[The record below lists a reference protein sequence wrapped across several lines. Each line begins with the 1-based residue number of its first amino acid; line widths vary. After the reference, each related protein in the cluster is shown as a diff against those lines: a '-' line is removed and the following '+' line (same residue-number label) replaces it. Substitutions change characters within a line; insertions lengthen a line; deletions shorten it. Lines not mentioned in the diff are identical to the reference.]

1 MSMSLTRQE
10 IYVKALLEGY
20 EELQEKKYSGKWHLA
35 DEMMDLERAI
45 ELADLTDR
53 QREALELVYFMHRLH
68 SEAGDSLGIARQKV
82 GFHLSAA
89 VKKIASIYEQW
100 EALDNADNLYS

>member
-1 MSMSLTRQE
+1 MSLTRNE

-35 DEMMDLERAI
+35 DEMMDLQRAI
-45 ELADLTDR
+45 ELADLTLKQR
-53 QREALELVYFMHRLH
+53 QVLNEIFVKQNDQYKAAEV
-68 SEAGDSLGIARQKV
+68 LGVSQPMVFK
-82 GFHLSAA
+82 HLTYA

-100 EALDNADNLYS
+100 EALEYAE